1 MQGPATWC
9 QAKSTCLDSWRNRP
23 IDVLIVGPVGVVPGA
38 IVRCRPIGALLMKDE
53 AGPDEKILAVPVDDL
68 HPFYSEVRSYEDLRS
83 ILCEQIAHFFRHYK
97 DLESGKWVDVL
108 RWVGAAEAAEL
119 VMAAVERTAS

>member
-1 MQGPATWC
+1 
-9 QAKSTCLDSWRNRP
+9 
-23 IDVLIVGPVGVVPGA
+23 
-38 IVRCRPIGALLMKDE
+38 
-53 AGPDEKILAVPVDDL
+53 L
-68 HPFYSEVRSYEDLRS
+68 HPFYSGVRSYEDLPR

>member
-1 MQGPATWC
+1 
-9 QAKSTCLDSWRNRP
+9 
-23 IDVLIVGPVGVVPGA
+23 LIVGPVGVVPGA

-97 DLESGKWVDVL
+97 DLESGKWVDVP